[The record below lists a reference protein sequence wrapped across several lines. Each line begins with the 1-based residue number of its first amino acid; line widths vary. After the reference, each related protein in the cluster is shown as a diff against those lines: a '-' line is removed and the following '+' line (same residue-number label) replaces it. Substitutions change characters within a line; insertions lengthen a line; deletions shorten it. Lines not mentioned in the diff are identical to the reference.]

1 MKQYPNKEQ
10 VLQEIEVL
18 TSTISNLIWI
28 EDSTVDPIE
37 YQKRLEKL
45 IYAKNDL
52 QTYVLHNMVYKPAP
66 EPTLEDKI
74 KQLYEYLDTGS
85 YADITYLIVQ
95 LLERIVKQT
104 SKEE

>member
-1 MKQYPNKEQ
+1 MKQHPDKEQ
-10 VLQEIEVL
+10 ALQEIEVL
-18 TSTISNLIWI
+18 TRTIDNLIFI
-28 EDSTVDPIE
+28 ESSTTE
-37 YQKRLEKL
+37 YQKLLEKL

-52 QTYVLHNMVYKPAP
+52 QTYVLHDMVFEPAP

-85 YADITYLIVQ
+85 YGDTTYLIAQ
-95 LLERIVKQT
+95 LLERIVKQI